1 MQRIMDSSNVMEI
14 KSWENSQNSAIRNTI
29 TFRDYLQISSL
40 ILTALILQFPY
51 NKQKTMIFLII
62 SGGMEVN

>member
-40 ILTALILQFPY
+40 ILTELILQFPY